1 MIRFAREAKE
11 KLHCGFKQHGMRDG
25 MQYLVEVLHGGA
37 GLAKLHVVEKL
48 ILKEFKQEFI
58 EVENRN
64 VIEQLL
70 RLNRVYTLI
79 E

>member
-1 MIRFAREAKE
+1 
-11 KLHCGFKQHGMRDG
+11 
-25 MQYLVEVLHGGA
+25 MQDLVEVLHGGA
-37 GLAKLHVVEKL
+37 GLSKLHVVEKL